1 MKVVN
6 CRIKINAVSFLLWAV
21 IQMTKKKALKY
32 CDHKRK
38 GGKNK
43 EGCSEEITLIK
54 NRRLA
59 RKTKEEDK
67 HFRLKDELLWWLSGV
82 REQRPFG
89 KIPSSSFIQ
98 TSRHWKQPSDKMD
111 LE

>member
-32 CDHKRK
+32 CGGKRK

-54 NRRLA
+54 NRRLPGKQ
-59 RKTKEEDK
+59 RKRTSILGL
-67 HFRLKDELLWWLSGV
+67 RM
-82 REQRPFG
+82 
-89 KIPSSSFIQ
+89 SFCGG
-98 TSRHWKQPSDKMD
+98 SAV
-111 LE
+111 